1 MRREKEDNVD
11 YFKCKKRARKREKCF
26 VSFRFVLMETIDGSL
41 LGRRGLRSGQGTKQ
55 DQVTVL
61 STSSR
66 LSSQAGLIL
75 YENPE
80 CAKVKKVLEGQSE
93 FTLAFLPQLCQV
105 IMLSKFTKGCSRQQT
120 SWLINSDTYNH
131 MLLK

>member
-26 VSFRFVLMETIDGSL
+26 VSFCFVLMETIDGSL

-61 STSSR
+61 STVQMSSSSR
-66 LSSQAGLIL
+66 LSS
-75 YENPE
+75 
-80 CAKVKKVLEGQSE
+80 
-93 FTLAFLPQLCQV
+93 
-105 IMLSKFTKGCSRQQT
+105 
-120 SWLINSDTYNH
+120 
-131 MLLK
+131 